1 MIDRVRLE
9 RFVDEFA
16 DKAFGFALGLT
27 SDEQQA
33 SDLVQDAF
41 VKLFEHAES
50 LDDQGGVDQWVLT
63 VMRRLYLDGLKLMDN
78 RPKLTFDAKV
88 ESQFGGEELIVADV
102 LPDEREDALS
112 ARLERAET
120 RGHIRRGL
128 NRLSPEHKAVLL
140 MIDLN
145 GMGYEETAK
154 ALGAPLNTVRSRI
167 VRARE
172 ALREKMLELEVT
184 P

>member
-1 MIDRVRLE
+1 MIDRARLE
-9 RFVDEFA
+9 RFVDEYA
-16 DKAFGFALGLT
+16 DKAYGFALGLT
-27 SDEQQA
+27 ADETQA

-50 LDDQGGVDQWVLT
+50 LDDQGMDQWLLT
-63 VMRRLYLDGLKLMDN
+63 VLKRLYLDGLRLMDN
-78 RPKLTFDAKV
+78 KPKLGFDTPV
-88 ESQFGGEELIVADV
+88 GGELTVSDIVM
-102 LPDEREDALS
+102 DERELALS

-120 RGHIRRGL
+120 RGQVRRGL

-145 GMGYEETAK
+145 GMGYEETAR
-154 ALGAPLNTVRSRI
+154 ALGVPLNTVRSRI

-172 ALREKMLELEVT
+172 ALRERMLELEVT